1 MELKIQSV
9 SSVHLLA
16 NQSVTDRETDPLEL
30 RLWTAIDHFNI
41 VFPDSRNNG
50 TLFSVSTSKCPRQE
64 VKLEMIVLINFSS
77 LWSIMYQHDS
87 KLPTAGVDK
96 CVRICSEFQENN

>member
-50 TLFSVSTSKCPRQE
+50 TLDYSQ
-64 VKLEMIVLINFSS
+64 S
-77 LWSIMYQHDS
+77 LSQSAHDR
-87 KLPTAGVDK
+87 K
-96 CVRICSEFQENN
+96 